1 MFKQYEILHG
11 LPKEG
16 QKIVYK
22 NPTKFAL
29 QRCVVDNE
37 ALLTIGETY
46 TVKKV
51 NLNSS
56 STYVYLQEFHDD
68 TLDEYRATQKFFSM
82 HAFEWEKPKIEPSD
96 LVGFTARD
104 LRTLNRVYGYDVI
117 LYSDHVDV
125 MTEPPIIC
133 NIDENQFIVS
143 AKYEDFFTFKDGN

>member
-22 NPTKFAL
+22 TPTKFAL
-29 QRCVVDNE
+29 HRWAIDNE
-37 ALLTIGETY
+37 ALLTLGETY

-56 STYVYLQEFHDD
+56 STYVYLQEFYDD
-68 TLDEYRATQKFFSM
+68 TLDEYRETQKFFSM
-82 HAFEWEKPKIEPSD
+82 GAFEWEKPKIEPSD

-104 LRTLNRVYGYDVI
+104 LRTLNRVYGYGII
-117 LYSDHVDV
+117 LYPNFVHV

-133 NIDENQFIVS
+133 SIDENEYIVS
-143 AKYEDFFTFKDGN
+143 AKYQDEN

>member
-1 MFKQYEILHG
+1 MFKTYEILHG

-16 QKIVYK
+16 QKITYK
-22 NPTKFAL
+22 NVTKFAL
-29 QRCVVDNE
+29 HSNAIDNE
-37 ALLTIGETY
+37 ALLTLGETY

-82 HAFEWEKPKIEPSD
+82 QAFEWEKPKIEPSD

-104 LRTLNRVYGYDVI
+104 LRILNRVYGYGVI
-117 LYSDHVDV
+117 LYSGYVTV
-125 MTEPPIIC
+125 MSDPPIIC
-133 NIDENQFIVS
+133 NIDDNEFIVS
-143 AKYEDFFTFKDGN
+143 AKYSNEN